1 METSIET
8 ARTKF
13 EEHVR
18 RGIFAPVARSIR
30 HEDPEDR
37 LQDAIAQTWEMV
49 RRHALRGEEVS
60 PAILV
65 LACRRRA
72 RDLSRHF
79 AHDGIKKHDVYDTR
93 NYLEGRVEWVDVD
106 APDIAESVGS
116 ALVNDSNPSQK
127 VDSAIDLRDWLATLP
142 ARDQK
147 MLRLRGAGHTWAET
161 SRATRTAL
169 RTAYERCL
177 RLGNELQSRA
187 CASQ

>member
-1 METSIET
+1 
-8 ARTKF
+8 
-13 EEHVR
+13 
-18 RGIFAPVARSIR
+18 
-30 HEDPEDR
+30 
-37 LQDAIAQTWEMV
+37 MV

-79 AHDGIKKHDVYDTR
+79 AHDGIKKHDVYDRR
-93 NYLEGRVEWVDVD
+93 NYLRGGSKCVDVD

-116 ALVNDSNPSQK
+116 SLVNDSNPTQK
-127 VDSAIDLRDWLATLP
+127 VDSAIDLHDWLATLP
-142 ARDQK
+142 PRDQK

-161 SRATRTAL
+161 SRAMRMPL

-187 CASQ
+187 